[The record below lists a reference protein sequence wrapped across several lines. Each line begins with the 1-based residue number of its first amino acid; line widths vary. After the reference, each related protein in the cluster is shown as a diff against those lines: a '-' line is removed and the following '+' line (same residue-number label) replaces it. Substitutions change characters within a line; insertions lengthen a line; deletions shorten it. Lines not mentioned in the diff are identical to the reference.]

1 MAGHV
6 IIIIEYDNMTRTQI
20 SLEAEVYDE
29 AKLYAAESGI
39 SLAEFCRQS
48 VTEHLVKY
56 RKAGPI
62 ARFAGIYDG
71 DPNDS
76 ATVDEVVYGKSFV

>member
-1 MAGHV
+1 MTNN
-6 IIIIEYDNMTRTQI
+6 DNMIRTQI
-20 SLEAEVYDE
+20 SLESEVYEE

-48 VTEHLVKY
+48 VTEQLVKY
-56 RKAGPI
+56 RKSGPI
-62 ARFAGIYDG
+62 ARFVGIYDG

-76 ATVDEVVYGKSFV
+76 STVDEVVYGKRYV

>member
-1 MAGHV
+1 M
-6 IIIIEYDNMTRTQI
+6 IRTQI
-20 SLEAEVYDE
+20 SLEADVYDE
-29 AKLYAAESGI
+29 AKIYAAESGI

-48 VTEHLVKY
+48 VTEQLAKY

-62 ARFAGIYDG
+62 ARFAGIYNG

-76 ATVDEVVYGKSFV
+76 STVDEVVYGKPYL

>member
-1 MAGHV
+1 M
-6 IIIIEYDNMTRTQI
+6 IRTQI
-20 SLEAEVYDE
+20 SLEEEVYDE
-29 AKLYAAESGI
+29 AKLYAAECGI

-48 VTEHLVKY
+48 VAEQLSKY

-76 ATVDEVVYGKSFV
+76 VSVDEIVYGKPYL